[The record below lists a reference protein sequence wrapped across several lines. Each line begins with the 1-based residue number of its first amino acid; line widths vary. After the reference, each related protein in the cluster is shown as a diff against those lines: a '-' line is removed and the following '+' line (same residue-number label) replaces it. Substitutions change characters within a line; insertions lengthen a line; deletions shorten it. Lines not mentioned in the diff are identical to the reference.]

1 MLKALVLPNRQIEG
15 LPYRVG
21 GEVDAHA
28 LVYDDLLPARVE
40 RIPGR
45 NCHLARARLPRL
57 QLQAADDSPA
67 VKESIV
73 ASSLL
78 PQIELF
84 LLEIVDTDGL
94 ADEVARTF
102 AHGVFE
108 EVDRG

>member
-1 MLKALVLPNRQIEG
+1 
-15 LPYRVG
+15 
-21 GEVDAHA
+21 
-28 LVYDDLLPARVE
+28 
-40 RIPGR
+40 
-45 NCHLARARLPRL
+45 
-57 QLQAADDSPA
+57 